1 MLMKRSVILWVVAF
15 ILTTVLAVYQRVTG
29 PTYPVSGTVQIEN
42 IIIDYNFNRTHAGPG
57 NQIVR
62 LQIGN
67 NQIDGLL
74 YWKRYKTADSWTII
88 EMKKNGDEL
97 QVILPHQPSAGKL
110 IYKIELAFENSVYTI
125 PQEPIV
131 IRFRSNVPIYI
142 LIPHILFIFSAMML
156 STRTGLEI
164 FNNSPVYL
172 KLTNWTLLFLVLGGL
187 IFGPI
192 MQKFA
197 FDAFWTGFP
206 FGHDLTD
213 NKILIAFIGW
223 VITAFMIK
231 KSQNQKR
238 WIGFAS
244 VLLFVVFLIPH
255 SVLGSEIDYNELD
268 KQQKKIEQM
277 KETLE

>member
-1 MLMKRSVILWVVAF
+1 
-15 ILTTVLAVYQRVTG
+15 
-29 PTYPVSGTVQIEN
+29 
-42 IIIDYNFNRTHAGPG
+42 
-57 NQIVR
+57 
-62 LQIGN
+62 
-67 NQIDGLL
+67 
-74 YWKRYKTADSWTII
+74 
-88 EMKKNGDEL
+88 
-97 QVILPHQPSAGKL
+97 
-110 IYKIELAFENSVYTI
+110 
-125 PQEPIV
+125 
-131 IRFRSNVPIYI
+131 
-142 LIPHILFIFSAMML
+142 
-156 STRTGLEI
+156 
-164 FNNSPVYL
+164 
-172 KLTNWTLLFLVLGGL
+172 
-187 IFGPI
+187 